1 MESLEIMA
9 ILGYAAALVVG
20 LVLGLIGGGGSIL
33 TVPVLVYLLKV
44 DAEMATAYSLFVVG
58 ISAAFGAISS
68 YRNGLVDLKT
78 GAVFAL
84 PSLAAVFATRRW
96 LLPSIPDT
104 IQVMQIEF
112 TKSLLI
118 MVLFAA
124 LMIAASVSM
133 IRGRKEVEREAGKAS
148 NWWLVPFEGALV
160 GVLTGMVGAGG
171 GFLIIPALVVLVRMP
186 MKTAIGTS
194 LMIIAVKSMIGFLGD
209 LGTDKV
215 MDWALLGTFTSLTIA
230 GILLGMRLAKRMDG
244 GALKKG
250 FGYFVLIMGSLI
262 LLKEIV

>member
-1 MESLEIMA
+1 METLELIA
-9 ILGYAAALVVG
+9 VLGYAAALVVG

-58 ISAAFGAISS
+58 VSAAFGAVQN
-68 YRNGLVDLKT
+68 YRNGLVDMKT
-78 GAVFAL
+78 GIVFAL
-84 PSLAAVFATRRW
+84 PSLAAVYATRRW
-96 LLPSIPDT
+96 MIPAIPDSFD
-104 IQVMQIEF
+104 IAGLPL
-112 TKSLLI
+112 TKNLLI
-118 MVLFAA
+118 MLLFAI

-133 IRGRKEVEREAGKAS
+133 IRGRKESKEETGQA
-148 NWWLVPFEGALV
+148 NWWLVPIEGVAV

-186 MKTAIGTS
+186 MKVAVGTS
-194 LMIIAVKSMIGFLGD
+194 LMIIAFKSMIGFVGD

-215 MDWALLGTFTSLTIA
+215 MDWTLLGIFTSLTVV
-230 GILLGMRLAKRMDG
+230 GILLGMQLSKRIDG

-250 FGYFVLIMGSLI
+250 FGYFVLIMGTFI
-262 LLKEIV
+262 LLKEII

>member
-1 MESLEIMA
+1 MESFEMMA

-58 ISAAFGAISS
+58 VSAAFGAVSN
-68 YRNGLVDLKT
+68 YRNGWVDLKT

-84 PSLAAVFATRRW
+84 PSLAAVYATRRW
-96 LLPSIPDT
+96 LIPA
-104 IQVMQIEF
+104 IPERFEWMEWEV

-133 IRGRKEVEREAGKAS
+133 IRGTKEVKPSENAS
-148 NWWLVPFEGALV
+148 SKWWLVPFEGALV

-171 GFLIIPALVVLVRMP
+171 GFLIIPALVVLVGMP

-194 LMIIAVKSMIGFLGD
+194 LMIIAFKSVIGFIGD
-209 LGTDKV
+209 LGTDKA
-215 MDWALLGTFTSLTIA
+215 MDWALLGTFTALTVA
-230 GILLGMRLAKRMDG
+230 GILLGMQLSKRMDG
-244 GALKKG
+244 GALEKG
-250 FGYFVLIMGSLI
+250 FGYFVLVMGTLI
-262 LLKEIV
+262 LLKEVL

>member
-1 MESLEIMA
+1 METLELIA
-9 ILGYAAALVVG
+9 VLGYAAALLVG

-58 ISAAFGAISS
+58 VSAAFGAVQN
-68 YRNGLVDLKT
+68 YRNGLVDMKT
-78 GAVFAL
+78 GIVFAL
-84 PSLAAVFATRRW
+84 PSLAAVYATRRW
-96 LLPSIPDT
+96 MIPAIPDAFE
-104 IQVMQIEF
+104 VMGLPL

-118 MVLFAA
+118 MVLFAI

-133 IRGRKEVEREAGKAS
+133 IRGRKESTEEAGQAK
-148 NWWLVPFEGALV
+148 WWLVPIEGVAV

-186 MKTAIGTS
+186 MKVAVGTS
-194 LMIIAVKSMIGFLGD
+194 LMIIAFKSMVGFLGD

-215 MDWALLGTFTSLTIA
+215 MDWSLLGIFTALTVV
-230 GILLGMRLAKRMDG
+230 GILLGMQLAKRIDG
-244 GALKKG
+244 GALKRG
-250 FGYFVLIMGSLI
+250 FGYFVLVMGAFI
-262 LLKEIV
+262 LLKEII